1 VVVCS
6 LGDRGPGE
14 TVGSIVRSGED
25 AGAEVEIVLAWQAS
39 EQAPAHQ
46 GARLLDV
53 FPVSLS
59 YARNRGFRETRAPLV
74 AFVDDDEVVDAG
86 WVRGVLTAFD
96 DLSSAAG
103 AFGPVAPLDDLARA
117 YCRYEGDEPRVFSG
131 RRTGP
136 WFVGTGGNMAFR
148 RSAFASAGGFDL
160 RFGAGAAAHAAEDW
174 DLIVRLLRDG
184 CTLVWSPGMV
194 VYHPTKDD
202 ASHLASRFP
211 YGFGVGQL
219 ARRRRDPLLALRY
232 SKAIGEVL
240 IKAARGR
247 DRGRLREGLATLRGF
262 SAGGFSRARPLSPA
276 AALEQMPE
284 SLEADAESWRPLEM
298 VFGGDPQLRYRSSAG
313 RALDVY
319 VNPAAELQAMLEALP
334 ETEQIAEGRDS
345 LWIISGR

>member
-1 VVVCS
+1 
-6 LGDRGPGE
+6 
-14 TVGSIVRSGED
+14 VGSGEN
-25 AGAEVEIVLAWQAS
+25 AGAEVEIVVAWQAS
-39 EQAPAHQ
+39 EPAPTYP
-46 GARLLDV
+46 GARAVDV

-59 YARNRGFRETRAPLV
+59 YARNRGFRETRAPLI
-74 AFVDDDEVVDAG
+74 AFVDDDEVVDSG
-86 WVRGVLTAFD
+86 WVGGVLSAFD
-96 DLSSAAG
+96 ELSSAAG

-117 YCRYEGDEPRVFSG
+117 YCRYEGDERRVFSG

-148 RSAFASAGGFDL
+148 RASFAAAGGFDL

-184 CTLVWSPGMV
+184 STLVWSPQMV

-202 ASHLASRFP
+202 VSQLASRFP

-219 ARRRRDPLLALRY
+219 ARRHRDLLLALRY

-240 IKAARGR
+240 FKAVRGG

-262 SAGGFSRARPLSPA
+262 AAGGLARARPLSPG

-284 SLEADAESWRPLEM
+284 LLEEHAAAESWRPLEM
-298 VFGGDPQLRYRSSAG
+298 VLDGDPQLRYRSSSG
-313 RALDVY
+313 RYLHVH
-319 VNPAAELQAMLEALP
+319 VNPAAELAATHEALA
-334 ETEQIAEGRDS
+334 ETERVVPARDS
-345 LWIISGR
+345 LWILSSG